1 MKAVICRKF
10 CELDELTLEDVA
22 APVLGAN
29 QVRVAI
35 RAAGVG
41 FMDTLM
47 VRGLYQIK
55 PDMPYIPGAVGAGIV
70 TEIGPDVRTVKIGE
84 RVSFL
89 NYWGAF
95 AEEIAT
101 DEQTLVKIPDDMD
114 FAQGANFRLSYSP
127 AYLALKLRANL
138 KPGEVLLV
146 TGASGGVG
154 HAAVQLGKLLGA
166 RVIGSVGSDAK
177 MEVVR
182 GFGADHVINHAKENL
197 AARVKELT
205 DGRGADVILD
215 VVGGDVFDQ
224 CMRCINLLGRIIV
237 MGFTSGRIPTIP
249 ANLVL
254 LKNCSILGV
263 YLGGWL
269 SRDPEGAARLNR
281 ELAELATQGGLRT
294 HISRRFRLEEA
305 VAAMKTLLGRDTIG
319 KIVLD
324 IGT

>member
-10 CELDELTLEDVA
+10 GELDDLTVEDVA
-22 APVLGAN
+22 APALGAK

-41 FMDTLM
+41 FMDALM

-55 PDMPYIPGAVGAGIV
+55 PEMPYIPGAVGAGV
-70 TEIGPDVRTVKIGE
+70 VMEIGPDARTVKIGE

-114 FAQGANFRLSYSP
+114 FAQGATFRLSYSP

-166 RVIGSVGSDAK
+166 RVIGSVGSDRK

-182 GFGADHVINHAKENL
+182 GFGADHVINHATENL
-197 AARVKELT
+197 AARVKALT

-263 YLGGWL
+263 YLGGWI
-269 SRDPEGAARLNR
+269 SRDAEGAARLNR
-281 ELAELATQGGLRT
+281 ELAELAAQGRLRT

-305 VAAMKTLLGRDTIG
+305 VAAMKTLLRRDTVG

-324 IGT
+324 IGA

>member
-10 CELDELTLEDVA
+10 GELDDLTVEDVA
-22 APVLGAN
+22 APALGAK

-41 FMDTLM
+41 FMDALM

-55 PDMPYIPGAVGAGIV
+55 PEMPYIPGAVGAGV
-70 TEIGPDVRTVKIGE
+70 VMEIGPDARTVKIGE

-114 FAQGANFRLSYSP
+114 FAQGATFRLSYSP

-166 RVIGSVGSDAK
+166 RVIGSVGSDRK

-182 GFGADHVINHAKENL
+182 RFGADHVINHATENL
-197 AARVKELT
+197 AARVKALT

-263 YLGGWL
+263 YLGGWI
-269 SRDPEGAARLNR
+269 SRDAEGAARLNR
-281 ELAELATQGGLRT
+281 ELAELAAQGRLRT

-305 VAAMKTLLGRDTIG
+305 VAAMKTLLGRDTVG

-324 IGT
+324 IGA